1 MKKIILIAA
10 LLLAAVVAFGIFVLA
25 PERLAPDDPDGKTL
39 YYTQIHSNEAIK
51 NKNGRYEYS
60 LLAFDN
66 QGNQKQL
73 DFTTSKQLHKG
84 AYLELYTT
92 RLRGVTYWHEVR
104 YDSLPEN
111 IRRTYKP

>member
-10 LLLAAVVAFGIFVLA
+10 LLFAAIVAFGIFFLA
-25 PERLAPDDPDGKTL
+25 PERLAPDDPEGKTL
-39 YYTQIHSNEAIK
+39 YYAQINSNEAMK

-60 LLAFDN
+60 LLAFDS
-66 QGNQKQL
+66 QGSQKQL
-73 DFTTSKQLHKG
+73 DFTTSKQLREG

-92 RLRGVTYWHEVR
+92 RLRGVTDWHEIP

-111 IRRTYKP
+111 IRRIYKP

>member
-25 PERLAPDDPDGKTL
+25 PERLSPDDPDGKTL
-39 YYTQIHSNEAIK
+39 YYTQINSNEAIK

-66 QGNQKQL
+66 QGSQNNWTL
-73 DFTTSKQLHKG
+73 PPASKY
-84 AYLELYTT
+84 ARELIWSCIRQGSEVLPIGMKSDMTVF
-92 RLRGVTYWHEVR
+92 LRT
-104 YDSLPEN
+104 
-111 IRRTYKP
+111 

>member
-10 LLLAAVVAFGIFVLA
+10 LLFAAVVAFGMFILA
-25 PERLAPDDPDGKTL
+25 PERLAPDNPEGKTL
-39 YYTQIHSNEAIK
+39 YYAQINSNEAMK

-60 LLAFDN
+60 LLAFDS
-66 QGNQKQL
+66 QGSQKQL
-73 DFTTSKQLHKG
+73 DFTTSNQLREG

-92 RLRGVTYWHEVR
+92 RLRGVTYWHEIPYV
-104 YDSLPEN
+104 SLPEN